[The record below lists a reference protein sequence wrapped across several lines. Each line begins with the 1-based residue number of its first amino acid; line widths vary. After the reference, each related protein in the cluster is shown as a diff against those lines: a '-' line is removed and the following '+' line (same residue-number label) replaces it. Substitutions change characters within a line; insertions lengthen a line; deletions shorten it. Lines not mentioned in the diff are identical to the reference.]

1 MGTIYCVTGPNG
13 KRYIGQTRRS
23 VNKRWKEH
31 LRCQGS
37 CILLESA
44 IAKYGSSSFTFE
56 VLLEINDQFLNE
68 YECKFID
75 MFDTLE
81 PNGYNIMSGG
91 VQQSEHSIE
100 SRERMRQAKLGPKN
114 HNFGKSR
121 TEETKRKISE
131 AKSGEKHH
139 FYGKTFSEEH
149 KLALSKAHKCSDLPM
164 YMVYVKPRPQQY
176 QADGYAIVH
185 HPVLK
190 NKYFTS
196 KSLTIEEKLVKAQ
209 EYLQSYD
216 MGPVQRLN
224 GDGLLCTSTMA

>member
-13 KRYIGQTRRS
+13 KRYIGQTRRP

-37 CILLESA
+37 CILLECA

-56 VLLEINDQFLNE
+56 VLLEINDEFLNE

-75 MFDTLE
+75 MFNTIE
-81 PNGYNIMSGG
+81 PNGYNIRSGG

-100 SRERMRQAKLGPKN
+100 SRERMRQSKLGPKN
-114 HNFGKSR
+114 PNFGKSR

-131 AKSGEKHH
+131 AKSGENHH
-139 FYGKTFSEEH
+139 YYGKTFSEEH
-149 KLALSKAHKCSDLPM
+149 KMALSKAHKSSDLPM

-176 QADGYAIVH
+176 QADGYAIVN
-185 HPVLK
+185 HPILK

-196 KSLTIEEKLVKAQ
+196 KTLTIEEKLVKAQ

-216 MGPVQRLN
+216 TGAVQRLN
-224 GDGLLCTSTMA
+224 GDGLLYASTTA